1 MKDNEEV
8 LCPTCRNKLLGRM
21 QSDNYHSK
29 DKTLFILMQSLMRDM
44 EQMRLIIESKASEE
58 EVLY

>member
-21 QSDNYHSK
+21 QSDNHHSQ
-29 DKTLFILMQSLMRDM
+29 DASLFVLMQRLIRDM
-44 EQMRLIIESKASEE
+44 EHMRIIIESKASEE
-58 EVLY
+58 HILY